1 MADAVMGDQQPLP
14 GRRRPLWHW
23 LVLAFS
29 LPPIVG
35 IALAQFATWTWYG
48 ELASHWTLHGVIALL
63 PVLVVFRRDPR
74 WGRALLVLMALGLA
88 PWLMAA
94 FSSRAVAQ
102 SEIATA
108 ARVACANV
116 YYYNRERERLV
127 AVFTA
132 VDPDVLG
139 LVEVGDEDRR
149 LLKQDP
155 RWPHQVWSSR
165 RDLFKVALL
174 SKRRIV
180 TSQIHDFEGTNAI
193 EALIDL
199 GEAPLRVLLIHPY
212 SPVSP
217 ELAQRRDRAL
227 VQIAKLCATSRE
239 PLLVMGDWNI
249 TAGAPLWRPLLALSD
264 LRLAPGRQPAT
275 WPWFLGPCG
284 IAIDHILVRGAGI
297 DDLAAFNLPGSDH
310 RGLVT
315 TVSVPPWSTPAQ

>member
-1 MADAVMGDQQPLP
+1 MGDPPSLP
-14 GRRRPLWHW
+14 SRRRPFWHW
-23 LVLAFS
+23 LVLACS

-48 ELASHWTLHGVIALL
+48 ELASHWTLHGAVALL
-63 PVLVVFRRDPR
+63 PVLAVFGKDPR
-74 WGRALLVLMALGLA
+74 WGRALLAVLALALV
-88 PWLMAA
+88 PWLIAA
-94 FSSRAVAQ
+94 FSSRALAPPV
-102 SEIATA
+102 IAAT

-116 YYYNRERERLV
+116 YYFNHDREQLV
-127 AVFTA
+127 ATFTA
-132 VDPDVLG
+132 LDPDVLG

-180 TSQIHDFEGTNAI
+180 SSQIHEYDGTNAI

-199 GEAPLRVLLIHPY
+199 GDAPLRVLLIHPY

-217 ELAQRRDRAL
+217 EHAQRRDRAL
-227 VQIAKLCATSRE
+227 VQIAKQCVTSRE
-239 PLLVMGDWNI
+239 PLVVMGDWNI
-249 TAGAPLWRPLLALSD
+249 TVGAPLWRPLLAISD
-264 LRLAPGRQPAT
+264 LRPAPGHQPAT

-284 IAIDHILVRGAGI
+284 IAIDHILARDAGI
-297 DDLAAFNLPGSDH
+297 DDLSAIVLPGSDH
-310 RGLVT
+310 RGLVA
-315 TVSVPPWSTPAQ
+315 TVSVPPWFTPAQ